1 MDVFKNIGSKIFGQT
16 VKKAAKTA
24 ATKAVTTAATK
35 AGDKIIQMLSKSSTP
50 KKVRFDETVKPGE
63 EIVKILSKSST
74 PRITQKPKRMTQQD
88 LNQRL
93 NLILSDD

>member
-1 MDVFKNIGSKIFGQT
+1 MKNS
-16 VKKAAKTA
+16 
-24 ATKAVTTAATK
+24 
-35 AGDKIIQMLSKSSTP
+35 
-50 KKVRFDETVKPGE
+50 ETVKPDE

-74 PRITQKPKRMTQQD
+74 PIRVNPTKSNTPKRMTQQD